1 MFQPLIECLSTRLG
15 VSQFNLQVS
24 GSAELTRVI
33 IIPVLSAPAANV
45 TGAGY
50 QTGNQAYRAAL
61 TTPVVVSAPLSDIDT
76 RLAEILDE
84 YARNLSNTLRQP
96 SITEQLQKAVSQAA
110 VKDVEPKKKGGS
122 QSRWLMERV
131 QLHQGQGQGQGQ
143 GQLRNKLNPKHFLT
157 KIFCPLWVSKGS
169 QYANHQLTASHL

>member
-110 VKDVEPKKKGGS
+110 VKDVEPKKKGG
-122 QSRWLMERV
+122 V
-131 QLHQGQGQGQGQ
+131 
-143 GQLRNKLNPKHFLT
+143 T
-157 KIFCPLWVSKGS
+157 KSVADGESP
-169 QYANHQLTASHL
+169 AASGAGAGAGAGAAQEQVEPQALFDKDILSSLGI

>member
-45 TGAGY
+45 AGAGY
-50 QTGNQAYRAAL
+50 QEGGQAYRAAL
-61 TTPVVVSAPLSDIDT
+61 TTPVVVSAPLGDIDT

-84 YARNLSNTLRQP
+84 YAQGLSDTLRQP

-110 VKDVEPKKKGGS
+110 VKGVEPKTKKGEATQPVTDGAIPAGAGAGA
-122 QSRWLMERV
+122 V
-131 QLHQGQGQGQGQ
+131 QKKVDAQALFDQDILSSLG
-143 GQLRNKLNPKHFLT
+143 
-157 KIFCPLWVSKGS
+157 I
-169 QYANHQLTASHL
+169 

>member
-24 GSAELTRVI
+24 GPAELTQVI

-45 TGAGY
+45 AGAGY
-50 QTGNQAYRAAL
+50 QERGQAYRAAL
-61 TTPVVVSAPLSDIDT
+61 TTPVVVSAPLGDIDT

-84 YARNLSNTLRQP
+84 YAQGLSDTLRQP

-110 VKDVEPKKKGGS
+110 VKGVERKKKKGEATQPVTDGAIPTGAGAGAGA
-122 QSRWLMERV
+122 V
-131 QLHQGQGQGQGQ
+131 QEKVDAQALFDQDILSSLG
-143 GQLRNKLNPKHFLT
+143 
-157 KIFCPLWVSKGS
+157 I
-169 QYANHQLTASHL
+169 

>member
-24 GSAELTRVI
+24 GSAELTQVI

-45 TGAGY
+45 AGAGY
-50 QTGNQAYRAAL
+50 QEGGQAYRAAL
-61 TTPVVVSAPLSDIDT
+61 TTPVVVSAPLGDIDT

-84 YARNLSNTLRQP
+84 YAQGLSDTLRQP

-110 VKDVEPKKKGGS
+110 VKGVEPKKKKGEATQPVTDGAIPAGAGAGAGA
-122 QSRWLMERV
+122 V
-131 QLHQGQGQGQGQ
+131 QKKVDAQALFDQDILSSLG
-143 GQLRNKLNPKHFLT
+143 
-157 KIFCPLWVSKGS
+157 I
-169 QYANHQLTASHL
+169 